1 MLSNNTGNTERGA
14 RRKLGAQMNHSILD
28 MPWSEN
34 PLGSLSED
42 IQCTVGE
49 VGLKV
54 RNSDSAG
61 YITN

>member
-1 MLSNNTGNTERGA
+1 
-14 RRKLGAQMNHSILD
+14 MNHSILD

-34 PLGSLSED
+34 PLGCLSED
-42 IQCTVGE
+42 VQCTVGK